1 MATEIR
7 TGIRLTGDASGMN
20 AAFSSGQKS
29 VKNLNTE
36 VSEASKGAKGLTGDL
51 GALGGGLTKVASAIA
66 GWQMGRVIISTAD
79 DMTVLKS
86 RLKLVTDN
94 STDLAYV
101 QQRLFGIA
109 QQSRVSYSELG
120 ATYAQIAR
128 AAGDLGVSQERML
141 GVTQTIGQAM
151 AISGGSAE
159 SMKAALVQLSQGLAS
174 GTLRGEEL
182 NSVMEQTPRLAQAI
196 AQGMGVSLGQLR
208 ALGQDGK
215 LTALSVVEALEKAAP
230 ALKREFDQ
238 VTPTISGSFT
248 TLKNSASLFIAQLDK
263 ATDSS
268 GGLSRLL
275 MELSRGADEFT
286 SRLARM
292 GQENDAAAKSFDTV
306 KIAGEGI
313 KTVLET
319 IVVLGANVAYV
330 LKQTGMEVGGLA
342 AQGAAVLRGDLT
354 GAANIRK
361 SMLED
366 AASARAGID
375 RFSAGALGK
384 RSVGDGG
391 QSAKEAFRSAERSDL
406 NRTEAAAMFPGAKPL
421 EEVRKYSKLAVDVQ
435 REAYD
440 QSVDIAKSYQ
450 NRIKL
455 ATNDPD
461 RLALTREMNARL
473 IQVDKDAKK
482 ELKSIAEQGAA
493 EAKQLAEA
501 QFGLKKA
508 DLEKGAA
515 LDRADLDQKQRTNEQ
530 LYKLG
535 LLDVDEYYQRRADLG
550 LADIAIST
558 RLVEAEL
565 AQARALAASSQ
576 RAEDKAQAQARV
588 LGLEKELIELG
599 AKRTATAAEPDDQR
613 VQRRKDE
620 QDRID
625 NEASAARRAANARAY
640 DDAKQLELDIKALRI
655 GFIRDPQLQAKF
667 QLADD
672 LQTRRDRMLDGVTS
686 PDARQLA
693 MDRFNEYA
701 AAKSYELSE
710 RMKPGWQ
717 RMVESWQDTTMLMRD
732 TFAETMEGMVRNGED
747 AFIQWAKTGKA
758 SAKSLVDVVITE
770 MARMTYRQNIASPLT
785 SLLSTGLSYLFA
797 GVDSSALPT
806 GDFSRM
812 DRLQQRASG
821 GSYGPGLVLRGE
833 AGPELTWENTGGYV
847 FTAEQTRAILMG
859 SKDGRDDEL
868 PVETSRRQIADKG
881 KTSMSRSSLG
891 RAVGEFQFDRSM
903 LRQFPPGL
911 DQLQQRASGG
921 TYGPGLVLRG
931 EAGPE
936 LSWENTGGY
945 VFNAS
950 QTREILA
957 GAGAAGSG
965 AQSVTVNVINQNG
978 SQVDVKQRQTGS
990 GLQIDVL
997 ITQLQ
1002 DAMADNLSVGSG
1014 NLARA
1019 LEGRY
1024 GLRTAVA

>member
-1 MATEIR
+1 MASQIR
-7 TGIRLTGDASGMN
+7 TGIRLDGDASGMK
-20 AAFSSGQKS
+20 AAFVEGEKAIGR
-29 VKNLNTE
+29 LNRAIDQ
-36 VSEASKGAKGLTGDL
+36 VRFGNKALINDL
-51 GALGGGLTKVASAIA
+51 GEIGGGLTKIASAIA
-66 GWQMGRVIISTAD
+66 GWQIGRVILSAAD

-94 STDLAYV
+94 SNELAYV

-109 QQSRVSYSELG
+109 QQSRVNYAELG

-196 AQGMGVSLGQLR
+196 AQGMGVSIGQLR

-248 TLKNSASLFIAQLDK
+248 TLKNSSALFIEKLDTATGSSKSLASGLTTLAGSITTVADSVTSNQAAWNTLLSIVSGAAAVGALALGWGAVASGLGRVAALLAANPGLAMLMLGGGALNAAVTAQSAYNQTEAGAVGRVSALQARIAQLDEQI
-263 ATDSS
+263 ARGGNS
-268 GGLSRLL
+268 G
-275 MELSRGADEFT
+275 D
-286 SRLARM
+286 LARLQANRARVS
-292 GQENDAAAKSFDTV
+292 GQLDSART
-306 KIAGEGI
+306 
-313 KTVLET
+313 
-319 IVVLGANVAYV
+319 
-330 LKQTGMEVGGLA
+330 
-342 AQGAAVLRGDLT
+342 R
-354 GAANIRK
+354 
-361 SMLED
+361 
-366 AASARAGID
+366 ASAFSD
-375 RFSAGALGK
+375 RSSEA
-384 RSVGDGG
+384 RD
-391 QSAKEAFRSAERSDL
+391 AFRASERSDMA
-406 NRTEAAAMFPGAKPL
+406 RTEAAAMFPGAKPL

-455 ATNDPD
+455 ATNDPE

-515 LDRADLDQKQRTNEQ
+515 LDRADLEQKQRTNEQ

-558 RLVEAEL
+558 RLVQAEL
-565 AQARALAASSQ
+565 AQARALASSAQ

-599 AKRTATAAEPDDQR
+599 AKRTATAEEPVNQR
-613 VQRRKDE
+613 AQRLKE
-620 QDRID
+620 EEDRLQ
-625 NEASAARRAANARAY
+625 NEASAARRAANVRAY

-655 GFIRDPQLQAKF
+655 SFIRDPQLQARF

-672 LQTRRDRMLDGVTS
+672 LQTRRDKLLDGVTS
-686 PDARQLA
+686 PDARQQA

-701 AAKSYELSE
+701 AAKAYELAD

-732 TFAETMEGMVRNGED
+732 TYADTMESVLRTGED
-747 AFIQWAKTGKA
+747 TFIQWAKTGKA
-758 SAKSLVDVVITE
+758 SAKGLVDVVISE
-770 MARMTYRQNIASPLT
+770 MARMSYRQNIAGPL
-785 SLLSTGLSYLFA
+785 SSALSAGLSYLF
-797 GVDSSALPT
+797 GGFDSTALPT
-806 GDFSRM
+806 GDFSRL
-812 DRLQQRASG
+812 DRVQQRASG
-821 GSYGPGLVLRGE
+821 GSYGQGLVLRGE
-833 AGPELTWENTGGYV
+833 
-847 FTAEQTRAILMG
+847 
-859 SKDGRDDEL
+859 S
-868 PVETSRRQIADKG
+868 
-881 KTSMSRSSLG
+881 
-891 RAVGEFQFDRSM
+891 
-903 LRQFPPGL
+903 
-911 DQLQQRASGG
+911 
-921 TYGPGLVLRG
+921 
-931 EAGPE
+931 GPE

-950 QTREILA
+950 QTRDILA

-965 AQSVTVNVINQNG
+965 SPGVTVNVINQNG
-978 SQVDVKQRQTGS
+978 SQVDVQQRQTSNGM
-990 GLQIDVL
+990 QIDVL

-1019 LEGRY
+1019 MEGRY
-1024 GLRTAVA
+1024 GLRTAVS

>member
-1 MATEIR
+1 
-7 TGIRLTGDASGMN
+7 
-20 AAFSSGQKS
+20 
-29 VKNLNTE
+29 
-36 VSEASKGAKGLTGDL
+36 
-51 GALGGGLTKVASAIA
+51 
-66 GWQMGRVIISTAD
+66 
-79 DMTVLKS
+79 
-86 RLKLVTDN
+86 
-94 STDLAYV
+94 
-101 QQRLFGIA
+101 
-109 QQSRVSYSELG
+109 
-120 ATYAQIAR
+120 
-128 AAGDLGVSQERML
+128 
-141 GVTQTIGQAM
+141 
-151 AISGGSAE
+151 
-159 SMKAALVQLSQGLAS
+159 
-174 GTLRGEEL
+174 
-182 NSVMEQTPRLAQAI
+182 
-196 AQGMGVSLGQLR
+196 
-208 ALGQDGK
+208 
-215 LTALSVVEALEKAAP
+215 
-230 ALKREFDQ
+230 
-238 VTPTISGSFT
+238 
-248 TLKNSASLFIAQLDK
+248 
-263 ATDSS
+263 
-268 GGLSRLL
+268 
-275 MELSRGADEFT
+275 
-286 SRLARM
+286 
-292 GQENDAAAKSFDTV
+292 
-306 KIAGEGI
+306 
-313 KTVLET
+313 
-319 IVVLGANVAYV
+319 
-330 LKQTGMEVGGLA
+330 
-342 AQGAAVLRGDLT
+342 
-354 GAANIRK
+354 
-361 SMLED
+361 
-366 AASARAGID
+366 
-375 RFSAGALGK
+375 
-384 RSVGDGG
+384 
-391 QSAKEAFRSAERSDL
+391 
-406 NRTEAAAMFPGAKPL
+406 MFPGAKPL

-455 ATNDPD
+455 ATSDAD

-515 LDRADLDQKQRTNEQ
+515 LDRADLEQKQRTNEQ

-535 LLDVDEYYQRRADLG
+535 LLDVDEYYRRRADLG

-565 AQARALAASSQ
+565 AQARALASSSQ

-599 AKRTATAAEPDDQR
+599 AKRAATAEEPVNQRTLRLKEEADQL
-613 VQRRKDE
+613 Q
-620 QDRID
+620 
-625 NEASAARRAANARAY
+625 NEATAARRAANARAY

-655 GFIRDPQLQAKF
+655 SFIRDPQLQAQF

-732 TFAETMEGMVRNGED
+732 TFADTMEGMVRNGED

-758 SAKSLVDVVITE
+758 SAKGLVDVVITE

-785 SLLSTGLSYLFA
+785 SLLRTGLSYLFS
-797 GVDSSALPT
+797 GVDSTALPT
-806 GDFSRM
+806 GDFSRL

-821 GSYGPGLVLRGE
+821 GS
-833 AGPELTWENTGGYV
+833 
-847 FTAEQTRAILMG
+847 
-859 SKDGRDDEL
+859 
-868 PVETSRRQIADKG
+868 
-881 KTSMSRSSLG
+881 
-891 RAVGEFQFDRSM
+891 
-903 LRQFPPGL
+903 
-911 DQLQQRASGG
+911 
-921 TYGPGLVLRG
+921 YGPGLVLRG

-950 QTREILA
+950 QTRDILA
-957 GAGAAGSG
+957 GAGAAGGGSQ
-965 AQSVTVNVINQNG
+965 AVTVNVINQNG
-978 SQVDVKQRQTGS
+978 SQVDVQQRQTGS

-1019 LEGRY
+1019 MEGRY